1 MFEHYCSKCAK
12 YHSEF
17 KDIDYFSECTDGLLL
32 EYVILKC
39 DICGTEY
46 EVLLNDYEKI
56 EE

>member
-1 MFEHYCSKCAK
+1 MFEHYCSRCGK
-12 YHSEF
+12 YHSEWE
-17 KDIDYFSECTDGLLL
+17 DISCYSEYIDACLL
-32 EYVILKC
+32 EYKIVKC